1 MYHSINFAKKVGMGK
16 TVYLVSGYEI
26 SEDGMLSLLYEPSF
40 NKYVSIAKSGLASA
54 LKEYYAAP
62 TNSDKVLILKSI
74 LENITFVE
82 LKRFSHGGRRLFAM
96 CQSENDLPSS
106 DEFPGNLGL
115 ARKLMI
121 NGYDVYMLGNPNGI
135 RSADFIA
142 TRKNM
147 IYYLEG
153 KTFNGTNT
161 LDHLLFKAVCQAEKV
176 VVDIITQT
184 DVKYLTSIIRL
195 AFERNSTLNEVMFFK
210 GSRMIYVD
218 RRRLRKKNFEM
229 DFKNDWLGLKK

>member
-1 MYHSINFAKKVGMGK
+1 M
-16 TVYLVSGYEI
+16 
-26 SEDGMLSLLYEPSF
+26 
-40 NKYVSIAKSGLASA
+40 
-54 LKEYYAAP
+54 
-62 TNSDKVLILKSI
+62 ILKSI
-74 LENITFVE
+74 LENIPFVE

-147 IYYLEG
+147 VYYLEG
-153 KTFNGTNT
+153 KTMNGRGS
-161 LDHLLFKAVCQAEKV
+161 LDELLSKASSQSERVGI
-176 VVDIITQT
+176 DIIGTCDIHYIT
-184 DVKYLTSIIRL
+184 REMKN
-195 AFERNSTLNEVMFFK
+195 AFEHSHPLIEVFLLR
-210 GSRMIYVD
+210 GSRIIYVD
-218 RRRLRKKNFEM
+218 RRKLRKKNFEM
-229 DFKNDWLGLKK
+229 DFKNEWLGHKK